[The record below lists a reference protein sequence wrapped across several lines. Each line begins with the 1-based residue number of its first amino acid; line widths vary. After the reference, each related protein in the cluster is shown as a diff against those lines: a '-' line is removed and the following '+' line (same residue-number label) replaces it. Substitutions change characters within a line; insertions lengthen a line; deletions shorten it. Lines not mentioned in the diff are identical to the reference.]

1 MEYGEWLPLPDPL
14 EVRVAPPMAREPGVT
29 CAALID
35 FSILIPTVP
44 EVIYDQLGLP
54 GWCSFELVGHT
65 TAMSVRP
72 SNDSFVH
79 VTLGLLTAL
88 DLQFNRD
95 TKELRSFI
103 PLLYSPISE
112 G

>member
-14 EVRVAPPMAREPGVT
+14 EVRVAPPMTTESGIT
-29 CAALID
+29 CAAVID
-35 FSILIPTVP
+35 LSILVPTVP

-54 GWCSFELVGHT
+54 DWCSFEFVDHS

-79 VTLGLLTAL
+79 VTLGLLAAL
-88 DLQFNRD
+88 DLQYNRD
-95 TKELRSFI
+95 TEELRSFT
-103 PLLYSPISE
+103 PFLYSPILE

>member
-1 MEYGEWLPLPDPL
+1 MEYGEWMPLPQPL
-14 EVRVAPPMAREPGVT
+14 EVRVAAPTEAGLSVT
-29 CAALID
+29 CAAVID

-44 EVIYDQLGLP
+44 QVIYDELRLP
-54 GWCSFELVGHT
+54 GWCNFGLVGHS
-65 TAMSVRP
+65 TAMSVRL

-88 DLQFNRD
+88 DVEFNRD
-95 TKELRSFI
+95 TEELRSFT
-103 PLLYSPISE
+103 PFLYSPILE